1 MDYLLMGPFLLD
13 KSKQKPLSSDID
25 WKKQFELD

>member
-1 MDYLLMGPFLLD
+1 VMGPFLLD
-13 KSKQKPLSSDID
+13 KSKQKPLSTDVD